1 MHITEYVEKEKLD
14 ELYSTIYV
22 ERDSQR
28 GIMLGRGGSAIKNLG
43 IASRER
49 IEKFIDKKVFLSLS
63 IKVKKY
69 WRKNEQQ
76 LKRFGNIKK

>member
-1 MHITEYVEKEKLD
+1 MVEKEKLD
-14 ELYSTIYV
+14 EIYATIYV

-63 IKVKKY
+63 IKVKKD
-69 WRKNEQQ
+69 WRKDDQQ
-76 LKRFGNIKK
+76 LQRFGYIKK